1 MDLIICKYDKPIAK
15 LLDKAIRNS
24 EVSELELPILKNLI
38 VDYIT
43 FKQKR
48 HEILLKGG
56 YVPVELVADLNKITK
71 NISDFKEKYKI
82 KGDMFEVLI

>member
-1 MDLIICKYDKPIAK
+1 MDLVIYKYDKPIAK
-15 LLDKAIRNS
+15 LLDKSISNS
-24 EVSELELPILKNLI
+24 KVSELDLPILKNLI

-56 YVPVELVADLNKITK
+56 YVPVELVTDINKITK
-71 NISDFKEKYKI
+71 SISDFKEKYKI

>member
-1 MDLIICKYDKPIAK
+1 MDLVIYKYDKPIAK
-15 LLDKAIRNS
+15 LLDKAISNS
-24 EVSELELPILKNLI
+24 KVSELDLPILKNLI

-56 YVPVELVADLNKITK
+56 YVPVELVTDINKITK
-71 NISDFKEKYKI
+71 SLFDFKEKYKI
-82 KGDMFEVLI
+82 KGDMFEVLV

>member
-1 MDLIICKYDKPIAK
+1 MDLVIYKYDKPIAK
-15 LLDKAIRNS
+15 LLDKAISNS
-24 EVSELELPILKNLI
+24 KVSELELPILKNLI

-56 YVPVELVADLNKITK
+56 YVPVELVTDINKITK
-71 NISDFKEKYKI
+71 SISDFKEKYKI
-82 KGDMFEVLI
+82 KGDMFEVLV

>member
-1 MDLIICKYDKPIAK
+1 MDLVIYKYDKPIAK
-15 LLDKAIRNS
+15 LLDKAISNS
-24 EVSELELPILKNLI
+24 KVSELDLPILKNLI

-56 YVPVELVADLNKITK
+56 YVPVELVTDINKITK
-71 NISDFKEKYKI
+71 SISDFKEKYKI

>member
-1 MDLIICKYDKPIAK
+1 MDLVIYKYDKPIAK
-15 LLDKAIRNS
+15 LLDKAISNS
-24 EVSELELPILKNLI
+24 KVSELELPILKNLI

-48 HEILLKGG
+48 REILLKGG
-56 YVPVELVADLNKITK
+56 YVPVELVTDINKITK
-71 NISDFKEKYKI
+71 SISDFKEKYKI

>member
-1 MDLIICKYDKPIAK
+1 MDLVIYKYDKPIAK
-15 LLDKAIRNS
+15 LLDKAISNS
-24 EVSELELPILKNLI
+24 KVSELDLPILKNLI

-56 YVPVELVADLNKITK
+56 YVPVELVADINKITK
-71 NISDFKEKYKI
+71 SISDFKEKYKI

>member
-1 MDLIICKYDKPIAK
+1 MDLIVYKYDKPIAK
-15 LLDKAIRNS
+15 LLDKAINNS
-24 EVSELELPILKNLI
+24 EVSELDLPILKNLI

-56 YVPVELVADLNKITK
+56 YVPVELVTDINKITK
-71 NISDFKEKYKI
+71 SIFDFKEKYKI
-82 KGDMFEVLI
+82 KGDMFEVLV

>member
-1 MDLIICKYDKPIAK
+1 MDLVIYKYDKPIAK
-15 LLDKAIRNS
+15 LLDKAISNS
-24 EVSELELPILKNLI
+24 KVSELDLPILKNLI

-56 YVPVELVADLNKITK
+56 YVPVELVTDINKITK
-71 NISDFKEKYKI
+71 SISDFKEKYKI
-82 KGDMFEVLI
+82 KGDMFEVLV